1 MVLGS
6 QGSPDG
12 SSEGF
17 RGSPGEI
24 LSAPRA
30 LWGMF
35 WTSLGNK
42 KWFKTSRSLQD
53 AVRFG
58 LI

>member
-17 RGSPGEI
+17 RRSSGEI
-24 LSAPRA
+24 WNAPGD
-30 LWGMF
+30 LWGVF
-35 WTSLGNK
+35 WGSLGK
-42 KWFKTSRSLQD
+42 KMDPVDPR
-53 AVRFG
+53 RF
-58 LI
+58 